1 MAASKSKPKSKPAA
15 KKKRQTKA
23 EKLYRE
29 KYNMIQKINKRIRD
43 TVNKIGVYNE
53 TVQTWETALTLEGR
67 HSIQAFDENGSMYH
81 LLSRSKKDIDN
92 MSMEDLKQ
100 LEAQTPKW
108 ETTRAQIIR
117 EMNADR
123 APGDQFTRANPPSLA
138 EIKAKA
144 SYTQQLHKMFEEN
157 ADLFYMLLDT
167 TKVDDIKDLSTM
179 QIWEEVQKINAQLA
193 SGQPFNW
200 SAPPEVIGDDYKA
213 RREDSRKRKEEALRK
228 SNFVE

>member
-1 MAASKSKPKSKPAA
+1 MAASRSKPKSKPAA

-29 KYNMIQKINKRIRD
+29 KYNLIQKINKRIRD

-53 TVQTWETALTLEGR
+53 TVQTWETALTLAGR
-67 HSIQAFDENGSMYH
+67 HSIQAFDENGVMYH
-81 LLSRSKKDIDN
+81 LLSRSRNDIEN
-92 MSMEDLKQ
+92 MSMEDLRQ
-100 LEAQTPKW
+100 LEAQTPTW
-108 ETTRAQIIR
+108 QTTRSQIIR

-157 ADLFYMLLDT
+157 ADLFYMLLDV
-167 TKVDDIKDLSTM
+167 TKVDDIKDLTTM

-200 SAPPEVIGDDYKA
+200 SAPPEVIGDEYKA
-213 RREDSRKRKEEALRK
+213 RLEDSRKRKEEALRK
-228 SNFVE
+228 SNFTE

>member
-1 MAASKSKPKSKPAA
+1 MASSKIKPKPAA

-53 TVQTWETALTLEGR
+53 TVQTWETALTLDGR
-67 HSIQAFDENGSMYH
+67 KSIQAFDENGSMYH

-100 LEAQTPKW
+100 LEDQTPKW

-117 EMNADR
+117 EMNAER
-123 APGDQFTRANPPSLA
+123 KEGEKYTRSNPPSLE

-144 SYTQQLHKMFEEN
+144 SYTQQLHKMFAEN
-157 ADLFYMLLDT
+157 EDLFYMLLDT
-167 TKVDDIKDLSTM
+167 TGVDDIRDLTTM
-179 QIWEEVQKINAQLA
+179 EIWEEVQKINAQLA

-200 SAPPEVIGDDYKA
+200 SAPPEVIGEEYKA
-213 RREDSRKRKEEALRK
+213 RLAESKKRKEDALRR

>member
-1 MAASKSKPKSKPAA
+1 MAASKSKSKSKPAT

-53 TVQTWETALTLEGR
+53 TVQTWETALTLDGR
-67 HSIQAFDENGSMYH
+67 KTIQAFDENGVMYH
-81 LLSRSKKDIDN
+81 LLSRSKKDIDK

-100 LEAQTPKW
+100 LEGQTPTW
-108 ETTRAQIIR
+108 QTTQSQIIR
-117 EMNADR
+117 QMNADR
-123 APGDQFTRANPPSLA
+123 APGEQYTRANPPSLA
-138 EIKAKA
+138 EIKAAA

-157 ADLFYMLLDT
+157 ADLFYMLLDV

-179 QIWEEVQKINAQLA
+179 EIWEEVHKINAQLA
-193 SGQPFNW
+193 LGQPFNW
-200 SAPPEVIGDDYKA
+200 SAPPEVIGDEYKA
-213 RREDSRKRKEEALRK
+213 RLADSRKRKEEALRK
-228 SNFVE
+228 SNFTE

>member
-1 MAASKSKPKSKPAA
+1 MAKSKSKAQT
-15 KKKRQTKA
+15 KKRQTKA

-67 HSIQAFDENGSMYH
+67 ESIQAFDENGVMYH
-81 LLSRSKKDIDN
+81 LLSRSKKDIDK

-100 LEAQTPKW
+100 LEDQTPKW
-108 ETTRAQIIR
+108 ETTRSQIIR

-123 APGDQFTRANPPSLA
+123 KPGEKYTRSNPPTLK
-138 EIKAKA
+138 EIKAAA

-157 ADLFYMLLDT
+157 ADLFYMLLDV
-167 TKVDDIKDLSTM
+167 TKVEDIKELTTM
-179 QIWEEVQKINAQLA
+179 QMLEEVQKINSQLA
-193 SGQPFNW
+193 AGQPFNW
-200 SAPPEVIGDDYKA
+200 SAPPEVIGEAYKA
-213 RREDSRKRKEEALRK
+213 RLEDSRKRKEEALRK
-228 SNFVE
+228 SKFTE